1 MDGVVVLN
9 TIEGVYCG
17 GWVFIFSMIGIII
30 GIILMGK
37 LIDITIKWAAWASI
51 PLLLTVF
58 VICIAIG
65 IFIGYGIEEK
75 ETHYEVTID
84 DSVSMSEFNEKYEI
98 IEQRGEIYTVKE
110 RE

>member
-9 TIEGVYCG
+9 TISYVSPAVLFICGLIGGLLGLLFFAFMIKYYLDWNEIVVGTLSSLIIFGLVIGGVFLG
-17 GWVFIFSMIGIII
+17 T
-30 GIILMGK
+30 ILQKG
-37 LIDITIKWAAWASI
+37 
-51 PLLLTVF
+51 
-58 VICIAIG
+58 
-65 IFIGYGIEEK
+65 

-84 DSVSMSEFNEKYEI
+84 DSVSMSEFDEKYEI